1 MKKFLSCLLLFAVS
15 SALFAQVNI
24 NNDGTVYIGSS
35 THTHG
40 SFLTAKK
47 NFESYVNNNHNKDLI
62 AIQGA
67 AYMTNPYSWDK
78 AVGVFGIA
86 GNAGNGHN
94 MGVLGYLGGSSNG
107 AGVFGSTNDNLDYVI
122 PGQYAGFFYGD
133 MRTTGN
139 IQCASLTNTSD
150 LRLKDNVCP
159 VSETEGD
166 YRYLDRVLDMNV
178 LEYNLVDNDA
188 SDSDQS
194 GKKVYIDDLRHIGL
208 AAQELKEMFPNLVV
222 EDQMGYMSVN
232 YIELVPV
239 LIRSIQELKQELDE
253 VRTGSGTRGTTD
265 VSKSFIEKNKLY
277 QNSPNPFQNQTVI
290 HFKLS
295 EEARDASICIF
306 DMQGKMLKKLPV
318 TNGEESVIVD
328 SSEFGNGLYLYSLI
342 VNGQEV
348 DTKKMVISK

>member
-1 MKKFLSCLLLFAVS
+1 MKHFLSSLLLFAVS
-15 SALFAQVNI
+15 LSVFAQVNI

-35 THTHG
+35 TYTHS
-40 SFLTAKK
+40 SFSTAKK
-47 NFESYVNNNHNKDLI
+47 NFESYVNNNHGKDLI

-94 MGVLGYLGGSSNG
+94 IGVLGYLGGTRNG
-107 AGVFGSTNDNLDYVI
+107 AGIFGSTYDNLDYVI
-122 PGQYAGFFYGD
+122 PGQYAGFFYGN
-133 MRTTGN
+133 MCTTGN
-139 IQCASLTNTSD
+139 IQCSSLTNTSD
-150 LRLKDNVCP
+150 LRQKDNVCP
-159 VSETEGD
+159 VSEKEGD

-178 LEYNLVDNDA
+178 IEYNLLDNNA
-188 SDSDQS
+188 SNSNQN
-194 GKKVYIDDLRHIGL
+194 GKKVYIDELRHIGL
-208 AAQELKEMFPNLVV
+208 AAQELKEMFPNLVI

-253 VRTGSGTRGTTD
+253 VKSGSGTRGTTD
-265 VSKSFIEKNKLY
+265 ISKSFIEKNKLY
-277 QNSPNPFQNQTVI
+277 QNSPNPFHDQAI
-290 HFKLS
+290 IRFKLS
-295 EEARDASICIF
+295 EGVRNASICIF
-306 DMQGKMLKKLPV
+306 DMQGKTLKRLPV

-328 SSEFGNGLYLYSLI
+328 SSEFSDGLYLYSLI
-342 VNGQEV
+342 INGQEV